1 MYNFFKSRKFW
12 LAVLGVAQ
20 TLVLHYLDVPKEVW
34 GAINALLITVI
45 TGIAIEDAGAKAGS
59 VEVVPYIPEE

>member
-20 TLVLHYLDVPKEVW
+20 TIAAHYFEIPEEIWISVNGLLVTL
-34 GAINALLITVI
+34 I
-45 TGIAIEDAGAKAGS
+45 TGIAIEDAGAKAGGS
-59 VEVVPYIPEE
+59 L